1 MNNIENKIKEEFKNR
16 EINPSVNSW
25 DKLNSKLNSTQE
37 KEENKKLIYFRIAA
51 VFIGLLVAFSFF
63 LNSNTNK
70 TNSNDTELV
79 KANKEDSKLII
90 NNKKELIKDETEIV
104 KNEDIEDEPIL
115 KKEDKLIKSKHVEQN
130 IIEVVSVNKKSTP
143 SNNKNNSV
151 KSKSTVQDARILLA
165 SNKKENTQKVK
176 SVFVDK
182 EKVEKEKKDTSILLA
197 QNKEVIKNKTTTKKK
212 IFMNSS
218 DDDIDKMLA
227 LALGESKTKKKELII
242 NSNELMLVVE
252 NELNINKRS
261 KILNMIK
268 TGVDTVESIIVSNN
282 N

>member
-1 MNNIENKIKEEFKNR
+1 M
-16 EINPSVNSW
+16 
-25 DKLNSKLNSTQE
+25 
-37 KEENKKLIYFRIAA
+37 
-51 VFIGLLVAFSFF
+51 LVAFSFF

-182 EKVEKEKKDTSILLA
+182 EKVEKEKKDTSILLT
-197 QNKEVIKNKTTTKKK
+197 QNKAIKNKTSTKKRVL
-212 IFMNSS
+212 MNSS